1 MPIYVDLANLII
13 EKETV
18 RKKYQGG
25 IDQFRLD
32 YTFGEESVNQED
44 ELLFSLTC
52 MNVNEFRIDDLV
64 VNGLHFDKASQSSS
78 DFTIMTR
85 YGDFMWKYEGLVHN
99 HVFVWHVNTP
109 IHQIERAKEIGNM
122 LMDDLLKLM
131 DAGENP
137 LKTIV

>member
-18 RKKYQGG
+18 RRKYQGG
-25 IDQFRLD
+25 IEQFRLD
-32 YTFGEESVNQED
+32 YKFGEESVNQED

-52 MNVNEFRIDDLV
+52 MKASEFPVDNLV
-64 VNGLHFDKASQSSS
+64 AKGLHFDMVSQSSTDFAVIERFS
-78 DFTIMTR
+78 DFR
-85 YGDFMWKYEGLVHN
+85 WKLAGLDN
-99 HVFVWHVNTP
+99 NSVFVWHVNTP

-122 LMDDLLKLM
+122 LMEDLLKLL

-137 LKTIV
+137 LRTIV